1 MAHTVDGSRFEV
13 RFEGL
18 KLPAEVEGRIANAIQ
33 RAALAELANVDLRVK
48 GASQVGVNL
57 IPGWPETA
65 GIIIRPI
72 DIFQA

>member
-1 MAHTVDGSRFEV
+1 MCIRDS
-13 RFEGL
+13 
-18 KLPAEVEGRIANAIQ
+18 
-33 RAALAELANVDLRVK
+33 VK